1 MTTRIKNGIV
11 YTNGVPT
18 DIATWISGNM
28 AALNVVRNSVDGSG
42 NAIAMINSKGLVG
55 TYSTATAIS
64 KTFATEDLET
74 IIETTATVTITIPT
88 DATLGLSGPV
98 TNFLTV
104 GFFQRSAVT
113 PVISPVDGTVTIRGT
128 APTISQYGT
137 FGVMRV
143 AANEW
148 VYV

>member
-1 MTTRIKNGIV
+1 MVSRIKNNIV
-11 YTNGVPT
+11 Y
-18 DIATWISGNM
+18 
-28 AALNVVRNSVDGSG
+28 VDGIPVDFATQVGGNTAPMNVARNLVDASG
-42 NAIAMINSKGLVG
+42 NAIALINAKGLVG
-55 TYSTATAIS
+55 TYATTTAVS
-64 KTFATEDLET
+64 KTVAAIDLET

-98 TNFLTV
+98 TNFLTI
-104 GFFQRSAVT
+104 GFFQRSAIT
-113 PVISPVDGTVTIRGT
+113 PVISPVNGTVTIRGT
-128 APTISQYGT
+128 PPTVSQYGT